1 MITVVIIVE
10 FQQLSNDRLS
20 NMDHLEDQ
28 ANIIK
33 CNCSEIKAELTD
45 ETYFDDDTLVL
56 VCSTEEFV

>member
-1 MITVVIIVE
+1 ME
-10 FQQLSNDRLS
+10 FQQLSNGKLS
-20 NMDHLEDQ
+20 NMDHLKDQ

-33 CNCSEIKAELTD
+33 CNYSEIKAELTD